1 MRKKIVPRPGWG
13 WSYRV
18 AVLALLAG
26 LDGPGPAAAQQAAVR
41 RPVPAAAAVP
51 QPMPLAVTVSGGVSL
66 GAYEA
71 GYLYYMTE
79 VVKRNPKFLEPRV
92 LTGASAGSINSL
104 LAILALCLPPE
115 SDPTQSLF
123 YKTWTE
129 IGFNDLFV
137 QEDASKVA
145 LFSRRSFAR
154 VVNNLEKVWNAGLP
168 TSCDLQLGVS
178 VTNLVGRQVGRRSD
192 LLRMPRTEE
201 HFALRIQGQG
211 PGKPPRLSNYQN
223 PDDPLTQSLLAIDD
237 ATPGSPLGSTR
248 FWPLRELLFASSAFP
263 LAFPPQPLSFCHV
276 DSRSQL
282 APDSLHPLPLNP
294 AQREVLRRESLRC
307 AADSA
312 HARRELFIDG
322 GVFDNQPLRLANR
335 IVRGG
340 LIEKPGGGYTWR
352 DLPQYGTPQ
361 SPESLRFHLVIPS
374 SRAYPELTDDKRSPE
389 KSGVAMISHFLRNFV
404 TNARAR
410 DLYTSFELEP
420 GLIERTS
427 VSKNHLPM
435 ISELLEAFFGF
446 FDRKLRIFDYYLGML
461 DAQRFLIEDALPGVQ
476 RLFGPAAVL
485 RLPEAASSRDLPAWQ
500 PFLCLLDSYE
510 GRPSE
515 VSCRGEPLTDFRI
528 LLQIAYDR
536 LYDHCSAL
544 VDANQAVAT
553 KHPHCERAYRGG
565 TPPLIAAEAEA
576 LHTPPAGGIRPRWRA
591 GRNEDEFDY
600 VMRLFAAYRFEFT
613 DFGLAR
619 KDAARAQLHIRNK
632 LTPVLKTFAAA
643 QPRYAGVFSIFST
656 PLLDA
661 FRYLPPRHTLYL
673 LIGSHIELGYSI
685 TSPTA
690 RWSWLRPAVSIA
702 FDGLG
707 TVFDNRPNYLGII
720 PMVGLELE
728 PLPISSSVFQLRLG
742 ARLGPLLS
750 TNDLFF
756 SRECQNLGSEST
768 PCSRLVTN
776 AYVALSL
783 LNLLRV
789 QLGGSFLP
797 AVRAGE
803 AAQWSILPSI
813 GVQFQSFL

>member
-1 MRKKIVPRPGWG
+1 
-13 WSYRV
+13 
-18 AVLALLAG
+18 
-26 LDGPGPAAAQQAAVR
+26 
-41 RPVPAAAAVP
+41 
-51 QPMPLAVTVSGGVSL
+51 MPLAVTVSGGVSL

-79 VVKRNPKFLEPRV
+79 VVKRNPTLLEPRV

-115 SDPTQSLF
+115 SDPTRSVF
-123 YKTWTE
+123 YRTWTD
-129 IGFNDLFV
+129 IGFNDMFV
-137 QEDASKVA
+137 QGDTSKVA

-154 VVNNLEKVWNAGLP
+154 VANRLEEVWNAGLP

-178 VTNLVGRQVGRRSD
+178 VTHLVGRQVGRRSE

-211 PGKPPRLSNYQN
+211 PGKPPRFSNYQD

-263 LAFPPQPLSFCHV
+263 LAFPPQPLSYCHV
-276 DSRSQL
+276 DARNRL
-282 APDSLHPLPLNP
+282 VPDPQDPLHLVQPSP
-294 AQREVLRRESLRC
+294 AQREAQRRESLRC
-307 AADSA
+307 APESA
-312 HARRELFIDG
+312 HANREMFIDG
-322 GVFDNQPLRLANR
+322 GVFDNQPLRLANS
-335 IVRGG
+335 IARGG
-340 LIEKPGGGYTWR
+340 LLEKPGGGYAWR
-352 DLPQYGTPQ
+352 DFPQHGMPQ
-361 SPESLRFHLVIPS
+361 SPASLYYHLVIPS
-374 SRAYPELTDDKRSPE
+374 TRAYPSLADDKRSPDR
-389 KSGVAMISHFLRNFV
+389 SGVAMISHFLRNFV

-410 DLYTSFELEP
+410 DLYTSFEIEP
-420 GLIERTS
+420 ALIERTS
-427 VSKNHLPM
+427 LSKNHLPM

-446 FDRKLRIFDYYLGML
+446 FDHKLRIFDCYLGML
-461 DAQRFLIEDALPGVQ
+461 DAQRFLVEDAQPKLQ
-476 RLFGPAAVL
+476 RLFGPATVL
-485 RLPEAASSRDLPAWQ
+485 RLPEAASVHDLPAWQ
-500 PFLCLLDSYE
+500 PFLCMLDSYE

-515 VSCRGEPLTDFRI
+515 ASCRGAALTDFRI

-544 VDANQAVAT
+544 VDANQAAAT
-553 KHPHCERAYRGG
+553 THAHCERAYRGG
-565 TPPLIAAEAEA
+565 TPPLIAPEARA
-576 LHTPPAGGIRPRWRA
+576 LHEPPAGTSRPKWRA
-591 GRNEDEFDY
+591 GLREDEFDY
-600 VMRLFAAYRFEFT
+600 VMRLLAAYRFEFS

-632 LTPVLKTFAAA
+632 LTPVLRTFAAT

-673 LIGSHIELGYSI
+673 LIGSQLEFGYSV
-685 TSPTA
+685 TNPTA

-702 FDGLG
+702 LDGIG
-707 TVFDNRPNYLGII
+707 TLLDTRPNYFGII
-720 PMVGLELE
+720 PMVGLEME

-750 TNDLFF
+750 TNDVFF
-756 SRECQNLGSEST
+756 SRECQNLSSEVS

-789 QLGGSFLP
+789 QLGASFLP

-803 AAQWSILPSI
+803 AAQWTILPSL
-813 GVQFQSFL
+813 GMQFQSFL